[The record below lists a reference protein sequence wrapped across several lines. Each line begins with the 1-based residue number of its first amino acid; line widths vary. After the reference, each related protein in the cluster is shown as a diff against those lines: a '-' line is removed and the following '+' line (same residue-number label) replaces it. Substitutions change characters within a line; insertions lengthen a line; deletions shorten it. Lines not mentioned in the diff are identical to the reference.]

1 MPDALGMAAARLLP
15 LVSVFLFAAIACHGE
30 RAGTFGDK
38 VQSRGVVWTAKS
50 VGAGDATS
58 PGSRC
63 TTLCSAGDR
72 RRRSDGSR
80 EAFECG
86 VDVEFS
92 GLGSRLVGVDVDIG
106 ISVAPDSL
114 RIYALEGGEG
124 IEIIDYD
131 VVQQQ
136 QQQQQQQQR

>member
-30 RAGTFGDK
+30 RAGTFGDE
-38 VQSRGVVWTAKS
+38 VHSRGGVVWTARS

-63 TTLCSAGDR
+63 TALCPAGDR

-80 EAFECG
+80 EAFEECG

-106 ISVAPDSL
+106 IGVAPDSL
-114 RIYALEGGEG
+114 RVYALEGGEG

-136 QQQQQQQQR
+136 QQQQQR